1 MALKRL
7 GVPTEFIVYPR
18 MPHGLTEPRYQM
30 VKMAAEYAWF
40 EKWIKGKPQWLEWK
54 EILDTLPKDAV
65 TPKSEPAAAEKTDE
79 ILPREN

>member
-1 MALKRL
+1 MALKKL

-40 EKWIKGKPQWLEWK
+40 EKWIKGKPQWLKWK
-54 EILDTLPKDAV
+54 EILDVLEEATDACEDV
-65 TPKSEPAAAEKTDE
+65 AN
-79 ILPREN
+79 LLENVVVKHG